1 MNALLILCK
10 FLIDET
16 KKQLILKLYIY
27 IIFIYLL
34 LHFLEKIVFQKFLI
48 NL

>member
-1 MNALLILCK
+1 MNTLLILCK

-27 IIFIYLL
+27 ILYLFIYLL
-34 LHFLEKIVFQKFLI
+34 LNFLEKVVFQKF
-48 NL
+48 